1 LSLASTAKIH
11 SLRDPDG
18 RLLTSAGRLFRLV
31 AAHAVKSTSELLDRP
46 AIRAA
51 MERGAIART
60 WRAENLQATGEPA
73 IAGAGDSQL
82 VLEHERLPFVS
93 QPCEWSPLML
103 CDAGLHTVE
112 MQLLALSEGLVLKD
126 AAPTNIV
133 FQGPRPVF
141 VDFLSFVERE
151 KGDYLWRAR
160 HQFDACFLLPLLL
173 NLEAGIPIAWTLRD
187 YLHGVSHEQARRILG
202 IKSWLKPGLIGA
214 VAIPAALSRQASGI
228 GTTHAARRRYDN
240 DERARFVLEHQ
251 AKSLHARLSGLRERL
266 ASCASHWAA
275 YTTQRAHYAEDE
287 LRVKREFVRDAFER
301 CAPAVVFDLGA
312 NTGEFSELAAAKS
325 RVVAVDIDE
334 QSVSGILE
342 RARTRKLDIHPLVG
356 NLTFPTPAEGWN
368 NSETRS
374 LLDRLAGGCDLLLV
388 LALMHHL
395 RITGGIPFAEIVGL
409 LAALSR
415 RHVVF
420 ELVPPG
426 DAMFAA
432 MARGREP
439 LYGDCDPARAEQ
451 ALQQR
456 FDVLRREL
464 LPNGRVLLLLEKR

>member
-1 LSLASTAKIH
+1 MSSSSPAATH

-18 RLLTSAGRLFRLV
+18 QLVTHDDRLFRIV
-31 AAHAVKSTSELLDRP
+31 APTASAARLDLTARP
-46 AIRAA
+46 SIRAA
-51 MERGAIART
+51 MEKGAIVRT
-60 WRAENLQATGEPA
+60 WPVATADLPGEVA
-73 IAGAGDSQL
+73 AVAAGAP

-93 QPCEWSPLML
+93 YPCEWSPLML
-103 CDAGLHTVE
+103 CDAGLHTLE
-112 MQLLALSEGLVLKD
+112 LQQLALAEGLVLKD

-133 FQGPRPVF
+133 FRGSRPVF
-141 VDFLSFVERE
+141 VDFLSFDERE

-160 HQFDACFLLPLLL
+160 HQFDSCFLLPLLL

-202 IKSWLKPGLIGA
+202 IKSWLKPGLIGS

-240 DERARFVLEHQ
+240 DARARFVLEHQ
-251 AKSLHARLSGLRERL
+251 AKSLHAKLSGLRARL
-266 ASCASHWAA
+266 ARGASHWAA

-287 LRVKREFVRDAFER
+287 LRVKRDFVRGAVES
-301 CAPAVVFDLGA
+301 CSPVVVFDLGA
-312 NTGEFSELAAAKS
+312 NTGEFSELAAAKA
-325 RVVAVDIDE
+325 RVVAIDIDE

-342 RARTRKLDIHPLVG
+342 RALASQLDIHPLVA
-356 NLTFPTPAEGWN
+356 NLTFPTPAEGWKN
-368 NSETRS
+368 AETRS
-374 LLDRLAGGCDLLLV
+374 LLDRFTGGCDLLLV

-395 RITGGIPFAEIVGL
+395 RITGGIPFAEIVGML
-409 LAALSR
+409 EAISR

-426 DAMFAA
+426 DEMFAA

-439 LYGDCDPARAEQ
+439 LYGDCDPAPAEQ
-451 ALQQR
+451 ALHQR
-456 FDVLRREL
+456 FNVLRREV